1 MSETDP
7 SPLRSSGSGIAFPEP
22 GSAAEV
28 EEGTVFTPRFDR
40 DGLITCIAVDA
51 GDGRVLMLAHM
62 NAQSLART
70 LETGEAWYWSRS
82 RRQLWRKGATSGQT
96 QRVVEMR
103 TDCDQDALL
112 ITVEVGGDGGCCHTG
127 RRACFY
133 RTVALDAATGQV
145 RLRPA
150 GE

>member
-1 MSETDP
+1 MSIPDTS
-7 SPLRSSGSGIAFPEP
+7 SPTRIAFPAP
-22 GSAAEV
+22 GTKAEI
-28 EEGTVFTPRFDR
+28 EEGTTFTPRFDR

-51 GDGRVLMLAHM
+51 HDGRVLMLAHM
-62 NAQSLART
+62 NAESLART

-82 RRQLWRKGATSGQT
+82 RGELWHKGATSGQI
-96 QRVVEMR
+96 QRIVEMR
-103 TDCDQDALL
+103 IDCDQDAVL

-133 RTVALDAATGQV
+133 RTVSLDRETGAV